1 MRRYIA
7 IDLKSFYASSE
18 CMERGLDPMTTFLVV
33 ADPTRTSKTICLAVS
48 PALKALGV
56 SGRPRLFEVEQQVK
70 IINGRRRAALKGK
83 PFSGTTIQCGEFQ
96 KDLTKG
102 VDFVIAPPQMAHYI
116 AVSTKIYEI
125 YLRYVAPEDIHV
137 YSIDEVFID
146 ATPYLETYKLSA
158 HDFAMKLILE
168 VLKETGITATAGIG
182 TNLYLAK
189 IAMDVEAKHIEA
201 DENGVRIAEL
211 DVRTYRE
218 KLWTHTPITDFWR
231 VGKGYGRRLETYGIR
246 TMGDVARCSIM
257 NEELLYRLFGVNA
270 ELLIDHAWGEEPCTI
285 AEIKAYKPDSR
296 SVGAGQVL
304 QEAYTFEKAL
314 LVAKE
319 MADSLALDLVD
330 KRLESPQLV
339 LTVGYDI
346 ENLTNPRI
354 RSLYKGAV
362 QMDNY
367 GRQVPKSSH
376 GTANL
381 EFATASSKIFMET
394 IEDLFCRL
402 VDPNLLVRR
411 INLAACKVQPVGQA
425 VRPAVA
431 PLDLFGAEESGKP
444 AGRDEETLSKEKKL
458 QEVMLSIKNR
468 YGKNAIVR
476 GMNVEEGATGFLRNQ
491 QIGGHKA

>member
-96 KDLTKG
+96 KDPTKG
-102 VDFVIAPPQMAHYI
+102 LDFVIAPPQMAHYI

-211 DVRTYRE
+211 DV
-218 KLWTHTPITDFWR
+218 
-231 VGKGYGRRLETYGIR
+231 
-246 TMGDVARCSIM
+246 
-257 NEELLYRLFGVNA
+257 GV
-270 ELLIDHAWGEEPCTI
+270 
-285 AEIKAYKPDSR
+285 
-296 SVGAGQVL
+296 
-304 QEAYTFEKAL
+304 
-314 LVAKE
+314 
-319 MADSLALDLVD
+319 
-330 KRLESPQLV
+330 
-339 LTVGYDI
+339 
-346 ENLTNPRI
+346 
-354 RSLYKGAV
+354 
-362 QMDNY
+362 
-367 GRQVPKSSH
+367 
-376 GTANL
+376 
-381 EFATASSKIFMET
+381 
-394 IEDLFCRL
+394 
-402 VDPNLLVRR
+402 
-411 INLAACKVQPVGQA
+411 
-425 VRPAVA
+425 
-431 PLDLFGAEESGKP
+431 
-444 AGRDEETLSKEKKL
+444 
-458 QEVMLSIKNR
+458 
-468 YGKNAIVR
+468 
-476 GMNVEEGATGFLRNQ
+476 
-491 QIGGHKA
+491 